1 MPFKANPILSIL
13 MRRSALVAPHLL
25 AQTAAAAAL
34 AVDERPDGAWHT
46 EWDAARGL
54 ARHAVISSRCA
65 AQLAEG
71 LTFDKAA
78 AARNLAAHGPA
89 AATTGNA
96 GAVVDAILARY
107 EQGR

>member
-1 MPFKANPILSIL
+1 
-13 MRRSALVAPHLL
+13 
-25 AQTAAAAAL
+25 
-34 AVDERPDGAWHT
+34 
-46 EWDAARGL
+46 L